1 MNKNIGKYPN
11 ISELILNNNTRIL
24 SLSDIH
30 GDIHSL
36 IIALRDCGEVI
47 KKENF
52 IHDKEDSELERLLK
66 IDISDEDNGY
76 IDTLNYNWIGNNT
89 HVVIIG
95 DFLDINRN
103 RNSIINNIEY
113 PQIEIKIFRF
123 INAINKLAVQNGGRI
138 IKMFG
143 NHEIYNIMGKRKF
156 IKKYSF
162 PKTFQLQNYYRQC
175 NRVDCFM
182 YGNVGYTLML
192 EDGMYIFFKINN
204 NLFVHGG
211 PTNNFDF
218 NDYNEINNII
228 NNNKDYHHIKTE
240 IKKFCNFNSNLSPL
254 WTRIFGNF
262 TLINKRIYDNEEF
275 CNNVKQILIKIKGNG
290 YFNDDIKKLR
300 IIVGH
305 CVQSLST
312 IFNNKNIT
320 FNYINTQKTT
330 NIKEVL
336 EPNLEKINN
345 DDKRSVPNKLTLID
359 EYKSN
364 YLKDKYNIDYLADSN
379 KLIINNNNNYDVKY
393 RGFANLEKR
402 IVFGITMECDNDLNS
417 ADNYIYKVDVG
428 TSRGF
433 DSSLLPTKEDIEQL
447 SNEELE
453 NKYYLSRTPQIL
465 EIQNDKPKIIRSLLR
480 NTKIHQP
487 RKYENVSKNENEDQS
502 NKHNQINYKYENK
515 NENVDNYKYEKYKY
529 KYINLLKNIYLLY
542 Y

>member
-1 MNKNIGKYPN
+1 MNDKIGKYPN
-11 ISELILNNNTRIL
+11 ISELILSNNTRIL

-47 KKENF
+47 KKDNF
-52 IHDKEDSELERLLK
+52 IHDKEDSELETLLN
-66 IDISDEDNGY
+66 IDISDKDNDY
-76 IDTLNYNWIGNNT
+76 IDSLNYNWIGNDT

-95 DFLDINRN
+95 DCLDINRN
-103 RNSIINNIEY
+103 SDSILNNIEY

-123 INAINKLAVQNGGRI
+123 INAINRQAMSNGGRI

-143 NHEIYNIMGKRKF
+143 NHEIYNIMGNKNF

-162 PKTFQLQNYYRQC
+162 PNTIKLKNYYRGY
-175 NRVDCFM
+175 NRYDCFK
-182 YGNVGYTLML
+182 YGNEGYKLML
-192 EDGMYIFFKINN
+192 EDGMYFLFKINN

-218 NDYNEINNII
+218 YDYNRINNII
-228 NNNKDYHHIKTE
+228 NNNNNYYYIKTE
-240 IKKFCNFNSNLSPL
+240 IKKFCNYDSNFSPL

-262 TLINKRIYDNEEF
+262 SLINKRIYDNEEF
-275 CNNVKQILIKIKGNG
+275 CNNVKQILIKMKGNG
-290 YFNDDIKKLR
+290 YFKDDIKKLR

-336 EPNLEKINN
+336 EPKLEKINK
-345 DDKRSVPNKLTLID
+345 DDKRSIPNKLTLID
-359 EYKSN
+359 EYKN
-364 YLKDKYNIDYLADSN
+364 DYLIDKYNIDYLLDSN

-428 TSRGF
+428 VSRGF
-433 DSSLLPTKEDIEQL
+433 DSNLLPTKEDIEKL

-465 EIQNDKPKIIRSLLR
+465 EIQNDKPKIIRSLLT

-487 RKYENVSKNENEDQS
+487 RNYENEYGNEIVNE
-502 NKHNQINYKYENK
+502 YKYK
-515 NENVDNYKYEKYKY
+515 KYKYKYEKYLST
-529 KYINLLKNIYLLY
+529 ILLNEFRKL
-542 Y
+542 